1 MMLSWLL
8 LPQPGVSS
16 CSVQSPS
23 GGRAG
28 VFLRQMNG
36 AASSIIP
43 DSSPSLHTS
52 IKLSHPYCEFGDSPK
67 SHFIA
72 FVQKY
77 IINLPFVGYLIKMDR
92 DADAVK
98 EEWKYLYL
106 HSEGLQY
113 LFSKQN
119 KALLGLW
126 QQNSISVFLSP
137 DGNPGQSGSSPASG
151 VLVSTSAMTRSSML
165 SPLWVQ
171 WETVVFLLALWRWS
185 SSSWTEVSWKRVAF
199 CSVLGHSQNSGC
211 LNNSEGHSRNS
222 EF

>member
-1 MMLSWLL
+1 MLSWLL
-8 LPQPGVSS
+8 LPQPWVSS

-126 QQNSISVFLSP
+126 QQNSLSVFTWWKPWSEWIISCLWGAGLYLCHDTFFHAFFSVGAVGNCRLSFSFVEVKQLIMNW
-137 DGNPGQSGSSPASG
+137 GELEKGCILLSSGSFPE
-151 VLVSTSAMTRSSML
+151 LRM
-165 SPLWVQ
+165 P
-171 WETVVFLLALWRWS
+171 
-185 SSSWTEVSWKRVAF
+185 
-199 CSVLGHSQNSGC
+199 
-211 LNNSEGHSRNS
+211 
-222 EF
+222 